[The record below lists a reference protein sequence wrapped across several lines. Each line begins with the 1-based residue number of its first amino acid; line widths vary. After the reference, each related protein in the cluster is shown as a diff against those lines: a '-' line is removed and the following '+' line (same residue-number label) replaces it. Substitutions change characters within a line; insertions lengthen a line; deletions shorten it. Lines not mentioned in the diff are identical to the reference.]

1 MMEATL
7 TLLEAL
13 IGRRVAY
20 QGIDY
25 RIIEV
30 LREGPAVV
38 VSPLLGADV
47 IQSDQF
53 GGAKRRVPQTHTLP
67 LLSEV
72 ENDLHP
78 VLRDMLDDEDVQRLR
93 ASLHRP
99 PAAPPR
105 S

>member
-1 MMEATL
+1 MEALT

-25 RIIEV
+25 RIIEI

-38 VSPLLGADV
+38 VSPLLGAGV

-67 LLSEV
+67 LFSEV
-72 ENDLHP
+72 EDDVHP
-78 VLRDMLDDEDVQRLR
+78 VLRDMLDAEDVERLR
-93 ASLHRP
+93 ASLRRP
-99 PAAPPR
+99 PATPPR